1 MRNQENRGVKKC
13 EDWVSVVSL
22 SMNALKQYILTY
34 QNEEKTSFVFK
45 NNELRFY

>member
-13 EDWVSVVSL
+13 EDWGL
-22 SMNALKQYILTY
+22 RGIPMNALKQYILTY
-34 QNEEKTSFVFK
+34 QNEEKTSFMFK